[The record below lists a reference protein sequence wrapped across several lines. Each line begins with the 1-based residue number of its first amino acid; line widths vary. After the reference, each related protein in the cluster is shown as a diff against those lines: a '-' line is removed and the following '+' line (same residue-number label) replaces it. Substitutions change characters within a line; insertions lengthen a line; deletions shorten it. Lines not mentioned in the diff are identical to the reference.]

1 MSGRMSGKAAVVT
14 GASSGMGKAIALAY
28 LREGARVV
36 AAARNM
42 DALSALAKE
51 AKELGL
57 EENIRIVSCD
67 VTKSEDCGNAVRVC
81 AEAFGTCNVLSHN
94 AGAADN
100 FTPIAEMT
108 DELWERMLSVN
119 LTASMKITRAALQYF
134 LVNEVSASI
143 VMITSNAAFE
153 SATGG
158 PAYCASKAGANA
170 LMKAIAFEYGRDG
183 IRCNAICP
191 GPVLTNINKSMGT
204 VHEGGAA
211 IHRMTGYNAH
221 AKEWMVKS
229 SRFALGDDP
238 RMPAIGFPHEIA
250 PLAVYLGSDESSFMN
265 GASLIIDGGVCLS
278 A

>member
-1 MSGRMSGKAAVVT
+1 MANRMAEKAAVVT

-28 LREGARVV
+28 LKEGAKVV

-42 DALSALAKE
+42 EALSALKKE
-51 AKELGL
+51 AEDLGL
-57 EENIRIVSCD
+57 GKQLRIVSCD
-67 VTKSEDCGNAVRVC
+67 VTKDADCENAIRVC
-81 AEAFGTCNVLSHN
+81 TESFGTCNVLSHN

-100 FTPIAEMT
+100 FTPVADMT
-108 DELWERMLSVN
+108 DELWERMISIN
-119 LTASMKITRAALQYF
+119 LTASMRITRAALKYF
-134 LVNEVSASI
+134 LANSISASI

-170 LMKAIAFEYGRDG
+170 LMKSIAFEYGRKG

-191 GPVLTNINKSMGT
+191 GPVLTNINKSIGEM
-204 VHEGGAA
+204 HEAGSA

-229 SRFALGDDP
+229 ARYVLGDNP
-238 RMPAIGFPHEIA
+238 QMPAIGLPHEIS
-250 PLAVYLGSDESSFMN
+250 PLAVFLGSDESSFVN
-265 GASLIIDGGVCLS
+265 GASIIIDGGVCLS

>member
-28 LREGARVV
+28 LREGAKVV

-134 LVNEVSASI
+134 LVNED
-143 VMITSNAAFE
+143 
-153 SATGG
+153 
-158 PAYCASKAGANA
+158 
-170 LMKAIAFEYGRDG
+170 R
-183 IRCNAICP
+183 
-191 GPVLTNINKSMGT
+191 KST
-204 VHEGGAA
+204 
-211 IHRMTGYNAH
+211 RLN
-221 AKEWMVKS
+221 S
-229 SRFALGDDP
+229 S
-238 RMPAIGFPHEIA
+238 H
-250 PLAVYLGSDESSFMN
+250 
-265 GASLIIDGGVCLS
+265 
-278 A
+278 